1 VNTLLAAL
9 ALMLVVEGLV
19 PLVAPVA
26 WREAFRRVIE
36 MRDGQIRFIGAAS
49 VAGGLLLYLLAS

>member
-49 VAGGLLLYLLAS
+49 LAGGLLLYLLAS